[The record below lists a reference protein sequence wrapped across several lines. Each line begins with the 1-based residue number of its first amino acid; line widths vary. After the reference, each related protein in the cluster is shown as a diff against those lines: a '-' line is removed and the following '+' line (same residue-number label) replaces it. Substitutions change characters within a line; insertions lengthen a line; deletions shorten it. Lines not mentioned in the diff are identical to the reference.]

1 MPSAQAV
8 NAETTP
14 FYTSFDEV
22 ANPAGLINSTSYSDA
37 GATTQNLSG
46 TNFSMGSL
54 TPQVASVTASA
65 ENAPNESAAKLVDGD
80 PLTKWFANTKTP
92 KVDLVVAG
100 PQRVTRYVLTTA
112 NDAPDR
118 NPKNWTLRGSND
130 GSTWTV
136 LDTRTGQLWGN
147 EGASSLHTRHSFAV
161 PADKQGDYSRYRID
175 VSDNN
180 GAAGTQLAGV
190 ELIGTGSSTPNV
202 TPWQT
207 AVDDGPWSS
216 RVAKAK
222 VGFSGTK
229 ALRYWGFHTADGAA
243 RTTNVLYQDLD
254 LQIGSNTE
262 LTYKIFPNLDELEL
276 AWPATYVA
284 VDLEYTEAGSS
295 TLKRMSLAGLT
306 DSFGFPATARGQ
318 GESKRLL
325 ARQWNSVRVDLGALA
340 GATVHKVLLS
350 YDNPNGSAASTPTG
364 WVDDI
369 RIGSGRVIDTSADGL
384 TAYVDTRRGSD
395 STGDYTRG
403 ATFPATAV
411 PNGFNFYTPLT
422 EGSSNVDLYKYQ
434 GSNTSANKPR
444 LQGLAI
450 SHEPSRWINDRN
462 QMQFM
467 PSVTT
472 DGTPNA
478 GLENRQL
485 TYRHE
490 NEIARPDY
498 YSVTFDNGIQAEIAP
513 ADHAAILRFT
523 FPASANNR
531 GTIFLDKVSHDAGF
545 TLRSDNTGFDG
556 WMQGGAE
563 GTTRMFVHARFNRAT
578 VAQGTAAGDRS
589 GAQYV
594 SFDTSDPGN
603 RVVEMRIATSLMSVS
618 QAWHNYELEVV
629 GKSFSQVRAAAQ
641 AAWNQRLGVV
651 ELQQATDE
659 QKISMYSSLYRL
671 NLYPNAQHENTGS
684 AAEPVWKYASPVNAT
699 TGSPTATETNAKIN
713 SGRMYVNN
721 GFWDTYRTAWPLY
734 NLLYPDVAKELID
747 GFVEQYRAGGWI
759 ARWSTPGYKDS
770 MTGTSSDA
778 SFADAYIAGAIP
790 ASLAEE
796 AYAAGLKNAT
806 AVSSANIQADGNY
819 AADQVGRKALNQ
831 SIFLGYS
838 PASLDQSVSW
848 GLEGII
854 NDYALGKMAAKLAQD
869 PEVAADRRARYA
881 DDAKYLLGRAE
892 SYVNLFDASVGDPA
906 DANTP
911 LGFFQGRKANG
922 DWLLGPGSYDLS
934 NRTSVYNP
942 EDWDSGTET
951 GHHTYTETNGW
962 NFAFHTPHDVDGLA
976 ALYGGQAGLIAK
988 LDTFFATPEKADTRR
1003 IHETYEARDVRMGQW
1018 GASNQISFHIPWI
1031 YSGAGKPSRT
1041 QALTRDAVQRLY
1053 VGSDIGQGYLGDEDN
1068 GAMSAW
1074 YVFSALG
1081 FYPLAI
1087 GSGEYVVGS
1096 PLHGKAVIKPLGRNG
1111 KVTINAANN
1120 SVKNVYVQSATL
1132 DGAPLQSASLSVE
1145 DAFDGADH
1153 TLDFTLGEEP
1163 STWGESTLPAE
1174 RPTPSIDILDARY
1187 ASVSATGTEASSLTD
1202 NTSSTA
1208 AQFSAAGGSVT
1219 GASKVGPV
1227 TVDEYTLTN
1236 GAGSAGGDPRDWRL
1250 EASNDGANW
1259 TTVDQRNGETFPWRT
1274 QTRPFTVASPGSY
1287 SRYRLVVTQ
1296 TGGGN
1301 LALSEIEFL
1310 VVTGGASTSELAIHA
1325 SGTVDVRTGAAFTGT
1340 LATITTNG
1348 EAPAVTVDAGNGPQ
1362 TATVTSNP
1370 FGGHV
1375 VSANLVFDTPGL
1387 HTVTIAASQG
1397 GQHKSVT
1404 VPVNVYV
1411 DNRTATQ
1418 VASAANVA
1426 CFSELGVG
1434 GSCDGEGYAYDRAK
1448 VRSAGVDFGSEQT
1461 VQLGGRTFRYTLADV
1476 PAGQKD
1482 TLTGRGQV
1490 IPVQPHPGSERISFL
1505 GMANQGQRTV
1515 RVWLG
1520 YSDNTEQPVDV
1531 SFGDWVDKA
1540 NNPIAGNTQ
1549 VFNAPG
1555 RLKDAG
1561 QESPAKNLAVF
1572 ATDPVILQPG
1582 KNLTQIRLEDQGT
1595 DIPAGKAH
1603 IVAFAF
1609 DGSAVSPLSAVP
1621 GGQLPAAT
1629 AGKQVTAHLAT
1640 ASGGRG
1646 DYRAYVNWGD
1656 GTTLD
1661 EVATQD
1667 GALSGSHTYVAAGTY
1682 QVHVTVT
1689 DGELS
1694 KVVGGTIVVAAAPTD
1709 PGGPGGGGPKPTD
1722 PVVVK
1727 VSAPVLSKTSQAY
1740 DSVAKRRASIS
1751 ATVSGVTTGVVAFR
1765 AGGTLLGTAKLV
1777 RQGSIYRASL
1787 PIPARLPVGTYRG
1800 LTATLTSGGKS
1811 AQSQSAGVS
1820 LRVVKATTKSVKVSG
1835 KKFPARTRPKVTIRV
1850 ATLSNGRP
1858 AVGSL
1863 RIRVGKKVV
1872 KIAKLTAKRKGKIVV
1887 KLPKRYSSAIKV
1899 KVRFVPTSAK
1909 TAQAKWSK
1917 LVSLKLR

>member
-1 MPSAQAV
+1 MPSAQAA
-8 NAETTP
+8 NAETNP

-22 ANPAGLINSTSYSDA
+22 AAPAGLVNSTSYSAA
-37 GATTQNLSG
+37 GATTENFSG
-46 TNFSMGSL
+46 TNYSRGNLAPS
-54 TPQVASVTASA
+54 SVSASA
-65 ENAPNESAAKLVDGD
+65 ENAPNESAAKLIDGD

-92 KVDLVVAG
+92 KVDLVFAG

-130 GSTWTV
+130 GNTWTT

-147 EGASSLHTRHSFAV
+147 GGAPSLHTRHSFAV

-295 TLKRMSLAGLT
+295 TPKRMSLAGLT
-306 DSFGFPATARGQ
+306 DSYGFPATARGQ

-325 ARQWNSVRVDLGALA
+325 ARQWNSVRVGLGALA

-350 YDNPNGSAASTPTG
+350 YDNPSGSAASTPTG

-478 GLENRQL
+478 GLGNRQL
-485 TYRHE
+485 TFSHD

-498 YSVTFDNGIQAEIAP
+498 YSVTFDNGIKAEIAP

-563 GTTRMFVHARFNRAT
+563 GTTRMFVHARFNRST

-603 RVVEMRIATSLMSVS
+603 RVVEMRIATSLMSVT

-629 GKSFSQVRAAAQ
+629 DKSFSQVRATAQ

-651 ELQQATDE
+651 DLQQATDE

-684 AAEPVWKYASPVNAT
+684 AATPVWKYASPVNAT
-699 TGSPTATETNAKIN
+699 TGAATATDTNAKIN
-713 SGRMYVNN
+713 NGRMYVNN

-734 NLLYPDVAKELID
+734 NLLYPDVAKDLID

-806 AVSSANIQADGNY
+806 AASSSNIQANGNY
-819 AADQVGRKALNQ
+819 VADQVGRKALNE

-869 PEVAADRRARYA
+869 TNVAADRRARYA
-881 DDAKYLLGRAE
+881 DDARYLLGRAE
-892 SYVNLFDASVGDPA
+892 SYVNLFDSRVGDPG
-906 DANTP
+906 DASTP

-922 DWLLGPGSYDLS
+922 DWLLAPGAYDLS

-988 LDTFFATPEKADTRR
+988 LDTFFATPETANTRR

-1018 GASNQISFHIPWI
+1018 GASNQISFHIPWV
-1031 YSGAGKPSRT
+1031 YAGAGKPSRT
-1041 QALTRDAVQRLY
+1041 QALTREAVQRLY

-1087 GSGEYVVGS
+1087 GSGEYAVGS
-1096 PLHGKAVIKPLGRNG
+1096 PVHGKAVVKPLGRDG
-1111 KVTINAANN
+1111 KVTINASNN
-1120 SVKNVYVQSATL
+1120 SVKNVYVQTAKL
-1132 DGAPLQSASLSVE
+1132 DGAPLQKASLGVA
-1145 DAFDGADH
+1145 DAFDGSDH
-1153 TLDFTLGEEP
+1153 TLDFTMGEQP
-1163 STWGESTLPAE
+1163 SGWGESVLPAE
-1174 RPTPSIDILDARY
+1174 QPTPSIDFLDAKY
-1187 ASVSATGTEASSLTD
+1187 ASISAVGTAAAPLAD
-1202 NTSSTA
+1202 NTSSA
-1208 AQFSAAGGSVT
+1208 VAQFSSPGGSVT
-1219 GASKVGPV
+1219 GSSKVGPV

-1236 GAGSAGGDPRDWRL
+1236 GAGSASGDPRDWRL
-1250 EASNDGANW
+1250 EGSDDGTTW
-1259 TTVDQRNGETFPWRT
+1259 TILDQRSGEAFPWRT

-1287 SRYRLVVTQ
+1287 SRYRLVVTG
-1296 TGGGN
+1296 TGGGD
-1301 LALSEIEFL
+1301 LALSEVEFL
-1310 VVTGGASTSELAIHA
+1310 VVKRGSSAGQLAVHA
-1325 SGTVDVRTGAAFTGT
+1325 SDALDVRAGTVFTGT
-1340 LATITTNG
+1340 LATVTTNG
-1348 EAPAVTVDAGNGPQ
+1348 QAPTVTVDDGNGPVPG
-1362 TATVTSNP
+1362 TVTANP
-1370 FGGHV
+1370 FGGYV
-1375 VSANLVFDTPGL
+1375 VSANLVFSTPGL
-1387 HTVTIAASQG
+1387 HVVTVDASQG
-1397 GQHKSVT
+1397 GQHKSAK

-1418 VASAANVA
+1418 LASAANVA
-1426 CFSELGVG
+1426 CFSELGIG

-1448 VRSAGVDFGSEQT
+1448 IRAAGIDFGVEQT
-1461 VQLGGRTFRYTLADV
+1461 IQLAGRTFRYTLPDV
-1476 PAGQKD
+1476 LAGNSD

-1490 IPVQPHPGSERISFL
+1490 FAVSPNPGSERISFL

-1520 YSDNTEQPVDV
+1520 YSDSTEQAVDV
-1531 SFGDWVDKA
+1531 TFGDWVDKA
-1540 NNPIAGNTQ
+1540 GNPITGNTQ

-1561 QESPAKNLAVF
+1561 QELPAKNLAVF
-1572 ATDPVILQPG
+1572 ATDPVTLQPG
-1582 KNLTQIRLEDQGT
+1582 KTLNRIRLEDQGT

-1603 IVAFAF
+1603 IVALAF
-1609 DGSAVSPLSAVP
+1609 DGSAVPPLAAASSGQVP
-1621 GGQLPAAT
+1621 SAT
-1629 AGKQVTAHLAT
+1629 AGKPLAAELAT

-1646 DYRAYVNWGD
+1646 DYRAYANWGD
-1656 GTTLD
+1656 GTALE
-1661 EVATQD
+1661 EVTVQD
-1667 GALSGSHTYVAAGTY
+1667 GIVSGSHTFAAAGTY
-1682 QVHVTVT
+1682 QVHITVT

-1694 KVVGGTIVVAAAPTD
+1694 KVVGATITVAAAPVD
-1709 PGGPGGGGPKPTD
+1709 PDGPGGGDPKPVD
-1722 PVVVK
+1722 PVVAK
-1727 VSAPVLSKTSQAY
+1727 VGAPVLSKPSQAY
-1740 DSVAKRRASIS
+1740 DSVAKRRVTIS
-1751 ATVSGVTTGVVAFR
+1751 ATVSGVTSGVVAFR
-1765 AGGTLLGTAKLV
+1765 AGGRLLGTATVVK
-1777 RQGSIYRASL
+1777 QGSIYRAAL
-1787 PIPARLPVGTYRG
+1787 PVPARLPVGTYRG
-1800 LTATLTSGGKS
+1800 LAATLTAGGKS
-1811 AQSQSAGVS
+1811 AQAQSAGVS
-1820 LRVVKATTKSVKVSG
+1820 LRVVKATTKSVTVSG
-1835 KKFPARTRPKVTIRV
+1835 KKFRAGTKPKLTVRV
-1850 ATLSNGRP
+1850 ATLTNGR
-1858 AVGSL
+1858 AATGKV

-1872 KIAKLTAKRKGKIVV
+1872 KTVKLTAKRKGKIVV
-1887 KLPKRYSSAIKV
+1887 KLPKRYSSSIKV
-1899 KVRFVPTSAK
+1899 KAKFVPTSAK
-1909 TAQAKWSK
+1909 TVNAKWSK
-1917 LVSLKLR
+1917 QVLLKLR